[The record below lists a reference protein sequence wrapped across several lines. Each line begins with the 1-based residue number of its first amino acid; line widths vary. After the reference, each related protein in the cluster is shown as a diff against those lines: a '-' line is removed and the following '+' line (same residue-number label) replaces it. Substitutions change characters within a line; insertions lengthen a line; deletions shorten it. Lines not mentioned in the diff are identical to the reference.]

1 MPPIIQLEDVTKLYR
16 MGDVIVTALR
26 DVSLRIDEGEFVAI
40 MGSSGSGKSTLM
52 NIIGCLDRPTSGRY
66 LLGPHAVSNFDA
78 DTLADIRNRR
88 LGFVF
93 QSFNLLPRATAL
105 EQVELP
111 MLYAGAPKAERR
123 RRATLALTRVG
134 LGARLDH
141 RPNQL
146 SGGQQQR
153 VALARA
159 MVMNPR
165 VILADEPT
173 GNLDSQ
179 TSIEVMAVLQE
190 LNDAGITIVLV
201 THETDIAEYA
211 ARCVVLKDGQ
221 ILSDSRRAPRRA
233 EESLAARNVADTAGL
248 AALSR
253 PAAGRSQ

>member
-1 MPPIIQLEDVTKLYR
+1 MPPIIQLEHVTKIYR
-16 MGDVIVTALR
+16 MGDVIVTGLQ

-52 NIIGCLDRPTSGRY
+52 NIIGCLDSPTSGRY
-66 LLGPHAVSNFDA
+66 LLGPHPVSDFDA

-93 QSFNLLPRATAL
+93 QSFNLLPRATAI

-111 MLYAGAPKAERR
+111 MLYAGVGNAERHE
-123 RRATLALTRVG
+123 RAAAALTRVG
-134 LGARLDH
+134 LGKRVDH

-173 GNLDSQ
+173 GNLDSR
-179 TSIEVMAVLQE
+179 TSVEVMALLQE
-190 LNDAGITIVLV
+190 LNDSGITIVLV
-201 THETDIAEYA
+201 THEPDIADYA
-211 ARCVVLKDGQ
+211 SRCVVLRDGE
-221 ILSDSRRAPRRA
+221 ILSDVRHTPRRA
-233 EESLAARNVADTAGL
+233 DVTLAAP
-248 AALSR
+248 ALGV
-253 PAAGRSQ
+253 PAGRSTERSAR

>member
-1 MPPIIQLEDVTKLYR
+1 MPPIIQLEHVTKLYR
-16 MGDVIVTALR
+16 MGDVIVTALQ

-52 NIIGCLDRPTSGRY
+52 NIIGCLDSPSSGQY
-66 LLGPHAVSNFDA
+66 LLGPHAVSDFDK
-78 DTLADIRNRR
+78 DTLADMRNRR

-93 QSFNLLPRATAL
+93 QSFNLLPRATAI

-111 MLYAGAPKAERR
+111 MLYAGVGNADRHQ
-123 RRATLALTRVG
+123 RAATALTRVG
-134 LGARLDH
+134 LGKRLDH

-173 GNLDSQ
+173 GNLDSR
-179 TSIEVMAVLQE
+179 TSIEVMALLQE

-201 THETDIAEYA
+201 THEPDIADYA
-211 ARCVVLKDGQ
+211 SRCVVLRDGE
-221 ILSDSRRAPRRA
+221 ILSDVRQTPRRA
-233 EESLAARNVADTAGL
+233 DVSLAAQPIGAQ
-248 AALSR
+248 
-253 PAAGRSQ
+253 AGRSTERSAR